1 MRSLNSMLDEY
12 ALSHQNPFNKTIH
25 KLCVPTIMFSML
37 GLLWLIPAPKLMGE
51 FNWATVVTI
60 FVMLYYLAL
69 SRKYFIFMIPVI
81 GSMYVGNHFLAQTN
95 YLISA
100 SIIVFIIS
108 WVFQLWGHKVEGKK
122 PSFAKDLLFLLIG
135 PIWVVK
141 AVFKIND

>member
-25 KLCVPTIMFSML
+25 KLCVPTIMFSMI
-37 GLLWLIPAPKLMGE
+37 GLLWLIPTPLVMGDI
-51 FNWATVVTI
+51 NWATIVTI
-60 FVMLYYLAL
+60 LVMFYYLAL
-69 SRKYFIFMIPVI
+69 SKKYFIFMIPVI
-81 GSMYVGNHFLAQTN
+81 GSMYLGNL
-95 YLISA
+95 
-100 SIIVFIIS
+100 S
-108 WVFQLWGHKVEGKK
+108 WIFQLWGHKVEGKK